1 MAFVGFTPHTKQ
13 REIIDGILSG
23 GEKFHI
29 VSVGRQVGKSLM
41 GMNLALWW
49 MINGGPCKVLWVSPV
64 YSQAN
69 KVHKEL
75 VEAIEH
81 SGLIAKNN
89 YADNSLKLR
98 NGSEILFRSA
108 ERYDNIRGLTM
119 DYGILDEA
127 AFIRNEAWSE
137 ALRPV
142 FAVRGKKVVFISTPK
157 GKNYFYDLFQ
167 LGLSADNPNYRS
179 YKGSSYDTPYI
190 DPQEITDA
198 QRTLPPNIFRQEYM
212 AEFIDNGGEVFTHV
226 RECSLPHWPQAQGNV
241 FCGIDLGR
249 ADDYTVATFM
259 DASGQVVEIY
269 RNRQAEWSTMVREII
284 ALVRKWNATV
294 MIEVNSIGDVV
305 YEMIKREWQNTHAFT
320 TTGHSKPEI
329 IEGLILDM
337 AEGRIKIPSD
347 SLFPALHHELGIFT
361 YEYNPRSR
369 SIKYGAPAPHHDD
382 CVMSLAIVNYNRK
395 QNLNTGTYVTMG
407 RAR

>member
-1 MAFVGFTPHTKQ
+1 
-13 REIIDGILSG
+13 
-23 GEKFHI
+23 
-29 VSVGRQVGKSLM
+29 
-41 GMNLALWW
+41 
-49 MINGGPCKVLWVSPV
+49 
-64 YSQAN
+64 
-69 KVHKEL
+69 
-75 VEAIEH
+75 
-81 SGLIAKNN
+81 
-89 YADNSLKLR
+89 
-98 NGSEILFRSA
+98 
-108 ERYDNIRGLTM
+108 
-119 DYGILDEA
+119 
-127 AFIRNEAWSE
+127 
-137 ALRPV
+137 
-142 FAVRGKKVVFISTPK
+142 VVFISTPK

-190 DPQEITDA
+190 HPQEIQDA
-198 QRTLPPNIFRQEYM
+198 KLTLPPNIFRQEYM

-226 RECSLPHWPQAQGNV
+226 QECSLPQWPATTGNI
-241 FCGIDLGR
+241 FCGVDLGR

-259 DASGQVVEIY
+259 DQSGHVVEIY
-269 RNRQAEWSTMVREII
+269 RNRQAQWSTMVREMLQLI
-284 ALVRKWNATV
+284 RKWNATV

-305 YEMIKREWQNTHAFT
+305 YEMLKKEWQNTHAFT

-337 AEGRIKIPSD
+337 AEGKIKIPGPE
-347 SLFPALHHELGIFT
+347 LFPALHHELGIFT

-407 RAR
+407 RNR